1 MPSAQRSD
9 AAQNLGELRRWA
21 DRKGVWGRPDQ
32 GFVDDYYLAQV
43 NRKWRSIGRQAKDSQ
58 ALRRGRPY

>member
-9 AAQNLGELRRWA
+9 AAQNLAEMKGWRSRKGAFECDDWYLSQV
-21 DRKGVWGRPDQ
+21 DRKWSIIGK
-32 GFVDDYYLAQV
+32 LA
-43 NRKWRSIGRQAKDSQ
+43 RDPQ